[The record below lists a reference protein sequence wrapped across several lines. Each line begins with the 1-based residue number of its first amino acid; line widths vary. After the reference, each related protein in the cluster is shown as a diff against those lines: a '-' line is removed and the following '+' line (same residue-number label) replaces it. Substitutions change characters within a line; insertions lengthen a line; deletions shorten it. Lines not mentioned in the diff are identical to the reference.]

1 MGLKIADVIRKGLN
15 VLPGVELKS
24 ELVSDLGNPA
34 AWLTD
39 FFGGGRVLSGE
50 NVTFNTAMELTSFYA
65 GLRNISEDIAKLPVN
80 IFKIIKRGKTKQ
92 NTHPLFSLLN
102 SQVNP
107 YCSSTSFY
115 QTLIHWAIGA
125 GNGYAEIVKNSL
137 GQPVEMWPIHPSRV
151 TPFFKSDM
159 TLHYRITARNTI
171 QGQTFDFVELS
182 AENVYNLVGLGG
194 DGIVGYSL
202 YQILAQSI
210 GVGLATQNCAASY
223 YGNGTTLSGVLENP
237 GKLSKEA
244 YARMRSSW
252 DKLHSG
258 GAANKNKVAILEEAT
273 KFNPTTSDASNAQLI
288 ESRKFTVLEVARAVR
303 MPPHKLGSTEKM
315 TLNNLE
321 SQNSE
326 YNTDTLAPWINRI
339 KDETNRKLLKNP
351 SIFAEHEIRALTL
364 GDSKT
369 RAGVWK
375 THRNM
380 GTMSINDVRDQEN
393 MNAIDEDW
401 ADEYHMQMNITT
413 VEAISDKA
421 NLKPNGQNG
430 ATKME
435 SGEKDPEGRDPESTQ
450 VEPEMNLL
458 EKFEEAKADHL
469 PSFVFAAQRVLSKE
483 SKQLQSHLSSDRQNL
498 KGFTGWAEFFFSKQ
512 KNEIIDAFKP
522 CSQVFINTFKLEID
536 SNFLVEFAD
545 TYAADGQSKAV
556 EMWNKQAKDEILSEN
571 VNQDEE
577 KLANSVINLIVSK
590 AKEAQDEDL

>member
-1 MGLKIADVIRKGLN
+1 MGLNIAGVMRKALN
-15 VLPGVELKS
+15 VLPGVQIKS
-24 ELVSDLGNPA
+24 HFSSGVDHPSE
-34 AWLTD
+34 WLTN

-80 IFKIIKRGKTKQ
+80 IFKIIERGKKKQ
-92 NTHPLFSLLN
+92 NTHPLFKLLN
-102 SQVNP
+102 TQVNP

-115 QTLIHWAIGA
+115 QTLTHWAIGA
-125 GNGYAEIVKNSL
+125 GNGYAEIVRNSL
-137 GQPVEMWPIHPSRV
+137 GQPVEMWPIHPSRMV
-151 TPFFKSDM
+151 PFFKDDM
-159 TLHYRITARNTI
+159 TLHYRVAAQNVI
-171 QGQTFDFVELS
+171 QGQRFEFVEIS
-182 AENVYNLVGLGG
+182 AENIYNLVGLGG

-202 YQILAQSI
+202 YQILAQSL

-237 GKLSKEA
+237 NKLSKEA

-252 DKLHSG
+252 DKMYTGS
-258 GAANKNKVAILEEAT
+258 AANKNKVAILEEGT
-273 KFNPTTSDASNAQLI
+273 KFTPTTSDAANAQLI
-288 ESRKFTVLEVARAVR
+288 ESRKFTVLEVARAIR
-303 MPPHKLGSTEKM
+303 IPPHKLGSTEKM

-321 SQNSE
+321 SQNIE
-326 YNTDTLAPWINRI
+326 YHTDTLAPWINRF
-339 KDETNRKLLKNP
+339 KDETNRKLIKNP
-351 SIFAEHEIRALTL
+351 SLFAVHEVNALTL

-413 VEAISDKA
+413 VEAISEKA

-430 ATKME
+430 GTTME
-435 SGEKDPEGRDPESTQ
+435 PGEKDPEGRSLGANQVQPEI
-450 VEPEMNLL
+450 NLV
-458 EKFEEAKADHL
+458 EKFEEAKAAHL
-469 PSFVFAAQRVLSKE
+469 PSFLFAAQRVLSRE
-483 SKQLQSHLSSDRQNL
+483 SKQLQNHLSSDRQNL
-498 KGFTGWAEFFFSKQ
+498 KGFIGWSEYFFFKQ
-512 KNEIIDAFKP
+512 KREIIDAFKP
-522 CSQVFINTFKLEID
+522 CSQVFINSFKLEID
-536 SNFLVEFAD
+536 SNFLVEFAN

-556 EMWNKQAKDEILSEN
+556 EMWQKQAKDEVSRENISE
-571 VNQDEE
+571 DEE

-590 AKEAQDEDL
+590 AKEAQDDN